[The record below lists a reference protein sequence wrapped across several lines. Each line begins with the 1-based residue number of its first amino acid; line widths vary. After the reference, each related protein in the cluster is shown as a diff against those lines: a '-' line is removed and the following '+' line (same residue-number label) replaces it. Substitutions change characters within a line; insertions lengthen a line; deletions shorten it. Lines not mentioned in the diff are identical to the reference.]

1 MRKEI
6 LMNDGWKF
14 HKGDIDVKTPLVKEP
29 IYDQSKTCRKMAGP
43 ASYNYMNG
51 IEHLRTSGRIL
62 GEKWTDVNLPHDYVV
77 DQDITFEETNNTLG
91 FVKYENAWYRKVFT
105 LPEEYTDKRITLR
118 FDGIA
123 GKSTVYLN
131 GCLMAHNFSS
141 YNTFEIDITDRVFFD
156 KDNQLA
162 VYVNTEE
169 FEGWWYQG
177 GGIYRNVWLT
187 VTEPVAV
194 DLWGVYA
201 PYKKINETDFEINFE
216 TTVVNSDYE
225 DREISGESFVIDK
238 DGKTVATASFGGNTP
253 FREKTVFR
261 YSVVVKKPLLWD
273 CEAPELYT
281 VKTVLKDEKGEL
293 DSYNTRIGFRTLEF
307 TANDGFYL
315 NGKRTF
321 IKGVC
326 GHQDFGLTG
335 LAVPDN
341 IAKHKISL
349 IKQMGANGYRTT
361 HYQQT
366 ESYLDACDEM
376 GLLVMNEARWFESTK
391 ESFEQIES
399 LVKRDR
405 NRPSVIMWSTSNEEP
420 THITENGRRTHR
432 AVAAHIK
439 KFDYT
444 RPVTAAQNKMPD
456 KSTVYGYCDIAGIN
470 YNLHLFDIVHKQNPN
485 LPIFASECCATGT
498 TRDWHIESDETS
510 GRIRDYDTAPFT
522 AWYKS
527 RKDTWKHFMERPYI
541 FGAFQWISIDH
552 RGEAM
557 WPAISSKS
565 GAIDMFLQK
574 KSAFYLNKS
583 LWTDEPMAHIVP
595 HWNFDGLEG
604 QDIFVPVYTNC
615 DELELFLNGKSLG
628 RKQIEKYSWGEW
640 LVPFEKGELVCVGYK
655 NGLKVCE
662 DKRVTASKPA
672 SFRFTLENEVKPDG
686 NDIALFTCE
695 CVDENG
701 NVVPTAQELVT
712 FTVSTEDGM
721 ISKESDEFVKK
732 ESNAHA
738 VIVGTGSDNTDHN
751 NVTNTTRQM
760 YMGKISVAVKPGLN
774 QKRLILNAYS
784 SNVGFGRITVEF

>member
-6 LMNDGWKF
+6 SLNLDWKF
-14 HKGDIDVKTPLVKEP
+14 HKGDIRVKTPLVKEP
-29 IYDQSKTCRKMAGP
+29 IYDQSKTCRKMSGP
-43 ASYNYMNG
+43 AAYNYING
-51 IEHLRTSGRIL
+51 NDYLRVSGRVL
-62 GEKWTDVNLPHDYVV
+62 SEKWTDVNLPHDYVV

-187 VTEPVAV
+187 VTEPVAI

-216 TTVVNSDYE
+216 TTVVNADFI
-225 DREISGESFVIDK
+225 DREITGKSYVIDNN
-238 DGKTVATASFGGNTP
+238 GNTVATATFNGNTAL
-253 FREKTVFR
+253 RDKTLFK
-261 YSVVVKKPLLWD
+261 YSTVVKSPVLWD
-273 CEAPELYT
+273 TENPYLYT
-281 VKTVLKDEKGEL
+281 IKTVLKENEQEIDT
-293 DSYNTRIGFRTLEF
+293 YNTRIGFRTIEF

-315 NGKRTF
+315 NGKKTF

-326 GHQDFGLTG
+326 AHQDFGLTG
-335 LAVPDN
+335 LAVPEN
-341 IAKHKISL
+341 IAKYKVSL
-349 IKQMGANGYRTT
+349 IKEMGANGYRTS

-366 ESYLDACDEM
+366 EYYLDACDEM
-376 GLLVMNEARWFESTK
+376 GLLVMNEVRWFESTK
-391 ESFEQIES
+391 EAFEQIES

-420 THITENGRRTHR
+420 SHITENGKRTHR
-432 AVAAHIK
+432 SVAAHIR

-444 RPVTAAQNKMPD
+444 RPVTAAQNKHPN
-456 KSTVYGYCDIAGIN
+456 KSTIFDYCDIAGIN
-470 YNLHLFDIVHKQNPN
+470 YNLALFDEVHKLNPD

-498 TRDWHIESDETS
+498 TRDWHLESDETS

-522 AWYKS
+522 AWYSS
-527 RKDTWKHFMERPYI
+527 RENTWKHYMERPYI
-541 FGAFQWISIDH
+541 FGAFQWIAIDH
-552 RGEAM
+552 RGEAT

-565 GAIDMFLQK
+565 GAIDIFLQK
-574 KSAFYLNKS
+574 KGAFYLNKS
-583 LWTDEPMAHIVP
+583 HWTDTPMVHIVP
-595 HWNFDGLEG
+595 HWNFNGLEG
-604 QDIFVPVYTNC
+604 QEIFVPVYTNC
-615 DELELFLNGKSLG
+615 DELELFLNGNSLG
-628 RKQIEKYSWGEW
+628 RKQIEKYSHGEW
-640 LVPFEKGELVCVGYK
+640 YVPYEKGELLCVGYK
-655 NGLKVCE
+655 NGKKVCE
-662 DKRVTASKPA
+662 DKRITTSKPVA
-672 SFRFTLENEVKPDG
+672 FRLTLENEVKPNG

-701 NVVPTAQELVT
+701 NVVPDASELVT
-712 FTVSTEDGM
+712 FTVSTEDGL
-721 ISKESDEFVKK
+721 ISKDTEEFVKLG
-732 ESNAHA
+732 AGTRA

-774 QKRLILNAYS
+774 QNKLILNAVS
-784 SNVGFGRITVEF
+784 SNIGYGRIVVEF